1 VPFNPTKYQDYP
13 INPRVKI
20 AALWAAMLI
29 VFLYVDLISMY
40 RADIRADI
48 EAGKVFAFTIGQG
61 VLLGMTVYILIPSL
75 MLFLSLALPARI
87 ARTGNVVLAAVYAIT
102 VVGGAIGEWNY
113 YILGSVVEVA
123 LLAAVGYY
131 AWTWPKASDA
141 ITTPSGQPMNG
152 TQVDA
157 ASKVGG

>member
-1 VPFNPTKYQDYP
+1 MSSNPTQYQDYP
-13 INPRVKI
+13 VNQRVKI
-20 AALWAAMLI
+20 AALWAAMLF
-29 VFLYVDLISMY
+29 VFLYVDLISMF

-61 VLLGMTVYILIPSL
+61 VLLGMTVYVLIPIL
-75 MLFLSLALPARI
+75 MLFLSLVLPVRI
-87 ARTGNVVLAAVYAIT
+87 ARTANVVLAAVYAIT

-131 AWTWPKASDA
+131 AWTWPKGSDA
-141 ITTPSGQPMNG
+141 VTTPSGQPG
-152 TQVDA
+152 TRTQGDSA
-157 ASKVGG
+157 ATVVR

>member
-1 VPFNPTKYQDYP
+1 MSSNPTHYQDYP
-13 INPRVKI
+13 LNPRVKI
-20 AALWAAMLI
+20 AALWAAMLF

-61 VLLGMTVYILIPSL
+61 ALLGMTVYILIPSL
-75 MLFLSLALPARI
+75 MLFLSLVLPVRVT
-87 ARTGNVVLAAVYAIT
+87 RTANVVIAALYAIT

-123 LLAAVGYY
+123 LLAAVAYY
-131 AWTWPKASDA
+131 VWAWPKASDA
-141 ITTPSGQPMNG
+141 ITNQSGQPG
-152 TQVDA
+152 TSTQVDS
-157 ASKVGG
+157 ASKVRG